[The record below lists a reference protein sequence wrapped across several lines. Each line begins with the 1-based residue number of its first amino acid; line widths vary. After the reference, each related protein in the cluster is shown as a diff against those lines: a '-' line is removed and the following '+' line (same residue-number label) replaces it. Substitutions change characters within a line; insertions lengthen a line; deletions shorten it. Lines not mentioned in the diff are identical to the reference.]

1 MVEYTYDVRGSPKR
15 RFISIDDVAYIDPE
29 TIGGINL
36 FAYCNNNPVMNVDP
50 TGHSAIA
57 LLIAFGIGAVL
68 GGIYGGISAAANNQ
82 NFLVGITIG
91 AVVGGLTGLI
101 TEVASVPLMLLGTF
115 VVGAASAIYNDPSE
129 SSFVLY

>member
-1 MVEYTYDVRGSPKR
+1 MVEYTYDARGSPKR
-15 RFISIDDVAYIDPE
+15 SMSF
-29 TIGGINL
+29 
-36 FAYCNNNPVMNVDP
+36 
-50 TGHSAIA
+50 
-57 LLIAFGIGAVL
+57 L

-82 NFLVGITIG
+82 NVLVGITIG
-91 AVVGGLTGLI
+91 AVVRGLTGLI